1 MDPLVATLFLVLLAL
16 LGARLSFST
25 ESVPAGPRLLFR
37 TGTHFLFVGFLLG
50 PPVLALVSRD
60 AISQLFPLLGLALGW
75 VGMLFG
81 LQLDRSALARFPR
94 SFVWVAMGQAV
105 VTFAVVL
112 AAGAALAGYLD
123 LTSRPVL
130 LLLTVVAA
138 IGSVSTPAGI
148 AMVSSN
154 FRARGQ
160 VRELLFFIAALD
172 GVVGVV
178 ALDVGYSAFHDLTRG
193 SAVPAAGWFWA
204 LSSVALA
211 VVCSVVFL
219 WLGRLRPTREELVL
233 YLLGISA
240 LSAGAALQLQLSP
253 LFVGVMLG
261 GIVINLSPDGDRIFD
276 VMGKWEQPIYVVM
289 LLLAGALLRFPT
301 WWVVPAALVYT
312 LARIVGKAGGTF
324 VMVKLAGLPS
334 DVPRR
339 LGLGLI
345 SQGGISLAMVLSA
358 VLTLGPANLMLG
370 DFLAVDLL
378 FSTVVIGVVLSELVG
393 PILTTSV
400 LARAGEL
407 GAARTRADHPPGAP
421 PTPGSSS
428 GAGAIGRSV
437 R

>member
-81 LQLDRSALARFPR
+81 LQLDRSSLARFPR
-94 SFVWVAMGQAV
+94 SFIWVAMGQAL

-112 AAGAALAGYLD
+112 AVGAAIAGYLD
-123 LTSRPVL
+123 LMRRPVL
-130 LLLTVVAA
+130 LWLTVTAA
-138 IGSVSTPAGI
+138 IASVSTPAGI

-160 VRELLFFIAALD
+160 VRELLLVIAALD

-178 ALDVGYSAFHDLTRG
+178 ALDLGYSVFHDLTRG
-193 SAVPAAGWFWA
+193 GAVPAAGWFWA

-211 VVCSVVFL
+211 VVCAVAFL
-219 WLGRLRPTREELVL
+219 WLGRLRPSREELVL

-253 LFVGVMLG
+253 LFVGMVLG

-276 VMGKWEQPIYVVM
+276 VMGRWEQPIYVVM

-301 WWVVPAALVYT
+301 WWIVPAALAYSV
-312 LARIVGKAGGTF
+312 ARLLGKLGGNLM
-324 VMVKLAGLPS
+324 MVKLAGLPI

-358 VLTLGPANLMLG
+358 VLTLGPANLMMG

-378 FSTVVIGVVLSELVG
+378 FSTVVIGVVVSELIG
-393 PILTTSV
+393 PILTAGV
-400 LARAGEL
+400 LARAGEFEPD
-407 GAARTRADHPPGAP
+407 RTRARRAAASPSSAPPGP
-421 PTPGSSS
+421 PD
-428 GAGAIGRSV
+428 V